1 MKLDSFQFPDRQ
13 ISDIPTSVPP
23 SLFRFAQQVGAD
35 TSELPR
41 RLVVTGRHVVGETID
56 LPSGFTL
63 ELRGAHLVQAAGT
76 FCNLFRADGAE
87 NVAILGFPGADGAP
101 ATLDGGEWNGLHEK
115 NAGRDGRPPI
125 WVNSLALFTN
135 VRGFRVEGVHCQNQR
150 WWALTFIGCSDGSLR
165 RLSFL
170 ADHTSVTPEGEL
182 LPCIRLDR
190 YAEIRVKNADGIDIR
205 AGCHDIAI
213 EDVSGFTEDDTV
225 AITCLPGA
233 LERTFLPEGT
243 PLEIRDIAVRRV
255 HAASC
260 CSLVRLLAQGGGRVR
275 RVRVEDVRDTSDGKT
290 YMDGYTHR
298 GVNIGDDHAYA
309 TPPAVPEDMADITIR
324 GVRARRVALLTRGAF
339 TRLAAENVSS

>member
-1 MKLDSFQFPDRQ
+1 MQLSR
-13 ISDIPTSVPP
+13 
-23 SLFRFAQQVGAD
+23 SLLRFAELVGAD

-41 RLVVTGRHVVGETID
+41 RLVVTGRHVVAETVD
-56 LPSGFTL
+56 LPSGLTL
-63 ELRGAHLVQAAGT
+63 ELRGAHLVQAPGT

-87 NVAILGFPGADGAP
+87 DVAIVGFPGADGAP

-125 WVNSLALFTN
+125 WVNSLALFTG
-135 VRGFRVEGVHCQNQR
+135 VRRFRVEGILCRNQR
-150 WWALTFIGCSDGSLR
+150 WWSLAFVACSEGAIR
-165 RLSFL
+165 NVSFL
-170 ADHTSVTPEGEL
+170 ADHTSVTPGGEL
-182 LPCIRLDR
+182 LDRIRLDR

-233 LERTFLPEGT
+233 LERTFLPAGT
-243 PLEIRDIAVRRV
+243 SHEIRDIEVRRV

-260 CSLVRLLAQGGGRVR
+260 CSLVRLLAQGGGRIR
-275 RVRVEDVRDTSDGKT
+275 RVLVEDVRDTADGKT
-290 YMDGYTHR
+290 FMDGFTPR

-309 TPPAVPEDMADITIR
+309 TTPARPEDMADITVRDIR
-324 GVRARRVALLTRGAF
+324 TRREPLSVRGAF
-339 TRLAAENVSS
+339 ARLSADGFSPLQDFRAT